1 MQSSVPIFQDT
12 ESAAAYLQLSASCLE
27 KWRVLGRGPRFRK
40 HGRQVRY
47 VRADLDAW
55 SESQVRNSTAGAR
68 DALARP
74 IGGPSPG
81 SPWR

>member
-47 VRADLDAW
+47 LRADLDAW
-55 SESQVRNSTAGAR
+55 PESQVRNSTAGAG

-74 IGGPSPG
+74 IGGPPG
-81 SPWR
+81 SPWS